1 MTRRAI
7 VIRWTKV
14 FHLHLL
20 LDSESLGELCR
31 QGTVLSLYTSSL
43 MPVNWENENFF

>member
-1 MTRRAI
+1 MTQRAA

-20 LDSESLGELCR
+20 LDSELLGELCR
-31 QGTVLSLYTSSL
+31 QRTLLSLYTSL
-43 MPVNWENENFF
+43 IVAVNWNN

>member
-31 QGTVLSLYTSSL
+31 HRTILSLYTSSIVA
-43 MPVNWENENFF
+43 VNWDHSNFF